1 MTIFSFI
8 LVLYL
13 SYLSINIKNKEPFFV
28 KIITLYFIF
37 HIFINI
43 GYFVRINDYLVNY
56 FDVIFIYMVLI
67 SYVFFGNKIKIKKK
81 LLLYVIL
88 FISVVFFGIFLLIFS
103 PPNFKIAPNYFQFT
117 EVIEVYPTLNFQV
130 IKRFVLI
137 VFFSLFIF
145 VFKDLINEKLY
156 KRVIDNL
163 IQFGKIYIYF
173 CLFELIYITMF
184 NSNKIY
190 IVSKY
195 IFGENVSQNIRLF
208 MRGGRYTL
216 QGLTREPG
224 QLAIA
229 IFVFIFIL
237 LLSNRKDIEKIFYL
251 ILSVFLLYMGG
262 SASGLIVILISILI
276 FFLTLFNQK
285 KIFIY
290 GCIVFGLVIFIMRNV
305 DFSYYLYRIN
315 VVLDNKEYRFFTIIE
330 NFQVFLK
337 RPLMGVSIGT
347 TMSYGFVSSALSNIG
362 LIGFLV
368 WGYIIFYG
376 TKLVNLRHAITLLMV
391 FAFFTTRG
399 SIQDLYSGTFLI
411 FIYSSYYFFTKEDF
425 NSNYIEN
432 STRVGNI
439 SKNKDN
445 L

>member
-8 LVLYL
+8 LILYL
-13 SYLSINIKNKEPFFV
+13 SYLSINIKNKEKFLV

-43 GYFVRINDYLVNY
+43 GYFVRINEYLVNY
-56 FDVIFIYMVLI
+56 FDVIFIYMVLM
-67 SYVFFGNKIKIKKK
+67 SYVFFGNKIKINKK
-81 LLLYVIL
+81 LLLYIIL
-88 FISVVFFGIFLLIFS
+88 FIGIVFFGVFLLVFS
-103 PPNFKIAPNYFQFT
+103 PPNFKIVSSYIGVT
-117 EVIEVYPTLNFQV
+117 EIIKVYPTLNFQV
-130 IKRFVLI
+130 IKRFLLI
-137 VFFSLFIF
+137 VLFSLFIF

-173 CLFELIYITMF
+173 CLFEFLYITMV
-184 NSNKIY
+184 NSDKIY
-190 IVSKY
+190 IVLKY
-195 IFGENVSQNIRLF
+195 IFGRNVSQHIELF

-216 QGLTREPG
+216 RGLTREPSH
-224 QLAIA
+224 LAIA

-251 ILSVFLLYMGG
+251 ILSIFLLYMSG
-262 SASGLIVILISILI
+262 SASSFIVIFISTLI

-290 GCIVFGLVIFIMRNV
+290 GCIVFGLAIFIMRNV

-315 VVLDNKEYRFFTIIE
+315 MVLANKEFRFFTIFD

-337 RPLMGVSIGT
+337 KPLIGIGIGT

-362 LIGFLV
+362 IIGFLV
-368 WGYIIFYG
+368 WGYIIFYR
-376 TKLVNLRHAITLLMV
+376 TKLVNLRHAIILLMV
-391 FAFFTTRG
+391 FVFFTIRG

-411 FIYSSYYFFTKEDF
+411 FIYSSYYFFAKENF
-425 NSNYIEN
+425 KSNHVEIN
-432 STRVGNI
+432 AQVVGI
-439 SKNKDN
+439 SKN
-445 L
+445 